1 MKKKI
6 SILMSLI
13 LSIFLLVGCGG
24 SKGPKEYVTNYFKD
38 VKSGTESKI
47 AQQMIAA

>member
-13 LSIFLLVGCGG
+13 LSILLLVGCGG
-24 SKGPKEYVTNYFKD
+24 SKGPKDYVTDYFND
-38 VKSGTESKI
+38 V
-47 AQQMIAA
+47 

>member
-38 VKSGTESKI
+38 VKSGTESKESI
-47 AQQMIAA
+47 QLRF